1 MPETKN
7 PESNQPEQTAE
18 AAETLNVNE
27 TAVTEKMLTNDVEEL
42 EEAAKPDLAALLKA
56 AELKAAENHDA
67 WLRSK
72 ADVENTRKR
81 AQTDVANAHKYAID
95 KFSTEI
101 IPVMDSLDAA
111 LTVENATVENY
122 KNGMELTQKQLNAV
136 FEKFNIKVINP
147 EGEKF
152 DPHLH
157 QAMCTVDSDIA
168 PNTVV
173 QVMQKGYTLHDRV
186 IRPAMVSVS
195 KAKES

>member
-18 AAETLNVNE
+18 TAETLNVSE

-42 EEAAKPDLAALLKA
+42 EEAAKPDLATLLKA

-72 ADVENTRKR
+72 ADVENIRKR

>member
-1 MPETKN
+1 MQEPKN
-7 PESNQPEQTAE
+7 QESNEEEQTAE
-18 AAETLNVNE
+18 AAETVNVDE
-27 TAVTEKMLTNDVEEL
+27 TVAIEESSANDVAEP
-42 EEAAKPDLAALLKA
+42 EEAAEPDLAALLKE
-56 AELKAAENHDA
+56 AELKSVENHDA

-72 ADVENTRKR
+72 ADVENIRKR

-111 LTVENATVENY
+111 LAVENATVENY

-152 DPHLH
+152 DPHYH
-157 QAMCTVDSDIA
+157 QAMCTIDSDIA